1 MIPDFRRKFRVRKLF
16 ISQPLRCQ
24 SKTPEPLG
32 CQFHMAL
39 PIYCFAFVFIMTFVC
54 FVSILLKSRCVYR
67 IPTQSLHD
75 SFAFFI
81 SSPPSIQ
88 LVLSPANG
96 GHPLTFSSCLAA
108 VVILRKCSHFWRI
121 LIRCLTRIAPIS

>member
-1 MIPDFRRKFRVRKLF
+1 MILDFRGKCCIRKFF
-16 ISQPLRCQ
+16 IPRPLRCQ
-24 SKTPEPLG
+24 SKTAEPLG
-32 CQFHMAL
+32 WQIMAQ
-39 PIYCFAFVFIMTFVC
+39 PIYCFAFVLIMTFVC
-54 FVSILLKSRCVYR
+54 FVSILLISRCVYR
-67 IPTQSLHD
+67 IPTQSIHD

-108 VVILRKCSHFWRI
+108 VVILRKCSYCWRI
-121 LIRCLTRIAPIS
+121 LIRRLTRIAPIS